1 MTNEIGLAFSH
12 PIERSVASGIS
23 VDDQDVDRISLRDHI
38 VEVEIGA
45 FEAERGTT
53 QRICFNV
60 VVEVRWNHQA
70 QADDVDR
77 ILSYDKVTE
86 AISHELAEAVSY
98 RRRPLDHARR
108 ARPRMSGVRPIDAPR
123 RFNQTSRK
131 SAAVVRAG

>member
-60 VVEVRWNHQA
+60 VVEVCLLYTSPSPR
-70 QADDVDR
+70 DVEE
-77 ILSYDKVTE
+77 T
-86 AISHELAEAVSY
+86 
-98 RRRPLDHARR
+98 
-108 ARPRMSGVRPIDAPR
+108 RMPS
-123 RFNQTSRK
+123 
-131 SAAVVRAG
+131 SA